1 MIYKIVVTPDAI
13 ENIDNAVNYYKNIAL
28 LLELPSYLLM
38 TIEKRLMPSKKQNTF
53 SFSLKILDVN
63 Q

>member
-13 ENIDNAVNYYKNIAL
+13 ENIEDAVNYYKNIAL
-28 LLELPSYLLM
+28 LKLPCCLLM